1 MSSATTSKAT
11 PGDSPWALPQPGPAS
26 PSAPKGPGAAK
37 RPQLWRGGAGPP
49 GGGVT
54 ISHAGDNQP
63 GQGEQAL
70 NPEGSPRDRPLK
82 PGDVGHGA
90 RKYHGGA
97 LRGHFGV
104 RRQSPPGEGR
114 GQRRGSARWS
124 SPSGAVVALRAA
136 SAGGSCRA
144 GQGGDGGAALRF
156 PHTAAP
162 PARGSDRDATAEAA
176 GDGNGTGV
184 ENENG
189 AAPACSGRLG
199 LPVGTR
205 PSPCPVP
212 SPALRRGEQ
221 RLRGARYLS
230 PLPCPSAGSA
240 I

>member
-144 GQGGDGGAALRF
+144 GQGRAGK
-156 PHTAAP
+156 AAP
-162 PARGSDRDATAEAA
+162 RSASLTQRRRPHVVATATPQPRRP
-176 GDGNGTGV
+176 GTGT
-184 ENENG
+184 G
-189 AAPACSGRLG
+189 LGSRTRMG
-199 LPVGTR
+199 LP
-205 PSPCPVP
+205 
-212 SPALRRGEQ
+212 
-221 RLRGARYLS
+221 RLA
-230 PLPCPSAGSA
+230 AA
-240 I
+240 V

>member
-1 MSSATTSKAT
+1 MSSATTSKAA

-144 GQGGDGGAALRF
+144 GQGRAGK
-156 PHTAAP
+156 AAP
-162 PARGSDRDATAEAA
+162 RSASLTQRRRPHVVATATLQPRRP
-176 GDGNGTGV
+176 GTGP
-184 ENENG
+184 G
-189 AAPACSGRLG
+189 LGSRTGMG
-199 LPVGTR
+199 LP
-205 PSPCPVP
+205 
-212 SPALRRGEQ
+212 
-221 RLRGARYLS
+221 RLA
-230 PLPCPSAGSA
+230 AA
-240 I
+240 V